1 MRYTLLLYYPDM
13 RSSGKLTPEEMEEG
27 RNAFEAFAKA
37 LDDAGV
43 LVSGTM
49 MAKDPDA
56 KTVRMLDEAPV
67 VVDGPAVQLVDP
79 LGGAIMI
86 DVPDEATAI
95 DWAMKAPSLDWG
107 PVEVR
112 STMAR
117 YVDGAWMPG

>member
-1 MRYTLLLYYPDM
+1 
-13 RSSGKLTPEEMEEG
+13 
-27 RNAFEAFAKA
+27 
-37 LDDAGV
+37 
-43 LVSGTM
+43 M
-49 MAKDPDA
+49 MAKDPDV
-56 KTVRMLDEAPV
+56 KTVRKSEDAPV
-67 VVDGPAVQLVDP
+67 VSDGPAVQLVDP

-117 YVDGAWMPG
+117 YVDGAWSPG